1 MKDHGAEST
10 EIDAIGE
17 LGLPSYIFK
26 SLSTNEKNLN
36 PRRRLQ

>member
-1 MKDHGAEST
+1 MKENGAEST

-26 SLSTNEKNLN
+26 NLNSNEMNLN